1 MTKSRLFYLCSL
13 VCLLI
18 VLSFILITSI
28 HVDGLIEEHNNT
40 DYSNDEIGESIGN
53 ALSLAI
59 VKILVI
65 MCGIVYI
72 LPTLL
77 KLVAVIVNGRLAGII
92 SLIFDAIFSVLSLML
107 TLTALINSGGN
118 IDFST
123 VFLIGIATFNLAA
136 LVLCCI
142 ALKFTA
148 VPTANI
154 TESIP
159 TDEAVS

>member
-13 VCLLI
+13 LCLLI

-77 KLVAVIVNGRLAGII
+77 KLVAVIVNGRPAGII

-107 TLTALINSGGN
+107 TLTALINSKGQ

-123 VFLIGIATFNLAA
+123 VCLIGMSVFTLGA
-136 LVLCCI
+136 LVLGGI
-142 ALKFTA
+142 AVKFTA
-148 VPTANI
+148 VPAGKAA
-154 TESIP
+154 ESIP